1 MKSIAT
7 FLVVLTLWYA
17 PLARSDDQTTKNFK
31 ITPQITL
38 RVPMGWSE
46 IGNST
51 ITRLENVIKGMGGTL
66 DLHAGKFFQEA
77 GKPPFSDP
85 YIAIQ
90 LHSTGRFAV
99 KDSAEL
105 VGEIKKGM
113 GLVDTRALE
122 KSTANIVR
130 DTTFSGVHY
139 DKENGTIVFRFR
151 ANGPDNIELSAK
163 SVLYFVED
171 GVVQLTCYASSS
183 TFNLYEG
190 TCDQI
195 ASDLDFAE
203 GYEYNPIGASKTVAL
218 FSNLPF
224 YVKTPL
230 ILLALGVF
238 LRILSS
244 INFSG
249 RALRNRGKAGSKV
262 PFSSKRVPVSAPPIP
277 PALEAEQYRAPPL
290 TTTSPLF
297 GELRK
302 IVSPLGGV
310 KTATLFART
319 SQDLKEELVLI
330 IEITESLS
338 LRDQQTTLN
347 TIRQQ
352 LPSGK
357 IAQIARTAP
366 PENQRA
372 GSGLTILSRKTPPS
386 LEKKE
391 KKKKGSDEIEPLTLM
406 LDN

>member
-1 MKSIAT
+1 M
-7 FLVVLTLWYA
+7 
-17 PLARSDDQTTKNFK
+17 
-31 ITPQITL
+31 
-38 RVPMGWSE
+38 
-46 IGNST
+46 
-51 ITRLENVIKGMGGTL
+51 
-66 DLHAGKFFQEA
+66 
-77 GKPPFSDP
+77 
-85 YIAIQ
+85 
-90 LHSTGRFAV
+90 
-99 KDSAEL
+99 
-105 VGEIKKGM
+105 
-113 GLVDTRALE
+113 
-122 KSTANIVR
+122 
-130 DTTFSGVHY
+130 
-139 DKENGTIVFRFR
+139 
-151 ANGPDNIELSAK
+151 
-163 SVLYFVED
+163 
-171 GVVQLTCYASSS
+171 
-183 TFNLYEG
+183 
-190 TCDQI
+190 
-195 ASDLDFAE
+195 
-203 GYEYNPIGASKTVAL
+203 
-218 FSNLPF
+218 
-224 YVKTPL
+224 
-230 ILLALGVF
+230 
-238 LRILSS
+238 
-244 INFSG
+244 
-249 RALRNRGKAGSKV
+249 